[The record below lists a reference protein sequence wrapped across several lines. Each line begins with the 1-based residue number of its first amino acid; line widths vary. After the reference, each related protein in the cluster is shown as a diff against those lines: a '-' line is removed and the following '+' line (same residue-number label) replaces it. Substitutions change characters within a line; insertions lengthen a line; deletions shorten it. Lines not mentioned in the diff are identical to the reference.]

1 MAALIQA
8 TDYNTLQSKVALIL
22 GPGSSDYGYGQAVT
36 SAPVA
41 QAVSITSPQWVNLR
55 NDLLRARQHQ
65 TGTDLSSAI
74 QYPGVGVLI
83 TQADFN
89 AATVIANDM
98 VINRLVR
105 PPDNQVTV
113 ANLITPQVR
122 TNPWNGQLNQ
132 IVTVNFA
139 TANDARYFFNS
150 GSTVQFSA
158 TISGYTGTGSA
169 KGPTWDAMLTGM
181 GTISF
186 GQSATTCSGSGT
198 NSAIGF
204 AQITSTYQQIFN
216 KPAPSGTYAD
226 NDYFIYVKA
235 NSATQIEFKI
245 SFQDNATFT
254 NTTIYPGGYGPY
266 GVDEDVNGTLTSNV
280 QMRYSTG
287 PNVAVAAPSGSST
300 GI

>member
-22 GPGSSDYGYGQAVT
+22 GAGSADYGYGQTVSST
-36 SAPVA
+36 PVV
-41 QAVSITSPQWVNLR
+41 QAVSVSSPQWVNLR
-55 NDLLRARQHQ
+55 NDLLKARQHQ

-74 QYPGVGVLI
+74 IYPGVGVVI

-89 AATVIANDM
+89 AATSLANDM
-98 VINRLVR
+98 VTNRLVQ

-113 ANLITPQVR
+113 ANLITPAVR
-122 TNPWNGQLNQ
+122 TSPWNGQLNQ

-139 TANDARYFFNS
+139 SANATRYFFNT
-150 GSTVQFSA
+150 GSSIQFSA
-158 TISGYTGTGSA
+158 SIASYTGTGSD
-169 KGPTWDAMLTGM
+169 KGPTWYAMLNGM
-181 GTISF
+181 GIISF
-186 GQSATTCSGSGT
+186 SQSATTCSGSGT
-198 NSAIGF
+198 NSAIGY
-204 AQITSTYQQIFN
+204 AQLTSSYQQIFN
-216 KPAPSGTYAD
+216 KIAPSGTYAD
-226 NDYFIYVKA
+226 NDYFIFAKL

-245 SFQDNATFT
+245 SFQDNATYT

-280 QMRYSTG
+280 QMRYATG
-287 PNVAVAAPSGSST
+287 SNVAVAAPSGSST

>member
-8 TDYNTLQSKVALIL
+8 TDYNTLQSKVALIF
-22 GPGSSDYGYGQAVT
+22 GPGSSDYGYGQVVS
-36 SAPVA
+36 SAPVV

-65 TGTDLSSAI
+65 TGTDLSTLI
-74 QYPGVGVLI
+74 QYPDVGVLI

-89 AATVIANDM
+89 AATLMADAM
-98 VINRLVR
+98 VTNRLIR

-122 TNPWNGQLNQ
+122 TSPWNGQLNQ

-139 TANDARYFFNS
+139 SANDARYFFNT
-150 GSTVQFSA
+150 GSALQFSA
-158 TISGYTGTGSA
+158 SITGYTGSGSA

-181 GTISF
+181 GTIIF
-186 GQSATTCSGSGT
+186 GQSTTTCSGSGT
-198 NSAIGF
+198 GSAIGF
-204 AQITSTYQQIFN
+204 AQVTSSYQQIFN

-235 NSATQIEFKI
+235 NSATQLEFRI

-280 QMRYSTG
+280 QMRYATG